1 MPPSPNPFEPPKSTS
16 PTPTPIDPAAGNFAA
31 CPRCGQKAAQR
42 VGFTLWGGVLGPK
55 LFTHVKC
62 QACGNK
68 YNGKTGQSNALVIAV
83 YTVGSIV
90 VGAVL
95 GIAAIRMLAV

>member
-1 MPPSPNPFEPPKSTS
+1 MPPSPNPFEPPKP
-16 PTPTPIDPAAGNFAA
+16 PTPLQAPIDPATGNFAP
-31 CPRCGQKAAQR
+31 CPRCGQNIAER

-68 YNGKTGQSNALVIAV
+68 YNGKTGQSNTLVIVV

-95 GIAAIRMLAV
+95 GIAAMRMLAA

>member
-1 MPPSPNPFEPPKSTS
+1 MSPSPNPFEPPPAPRPES
-16 PTPTPIDPAAGNFAA
+16 IDPANGNFAP
-31 CPRCGQKAAQR
+31 CPRCGQPIAQR

-62 QACGNK
+62 QTCGNK
-68 YNGKTGQSNALVIAV
+68 YNGKTGQSNASVIAV

-90 VGAVL
+90 VGAFV
-95 GIAAIRMLAV
+95 AIVAMRMLTI